1 MIIVSFT
8 SWKDRIENVPA
19 VCNSILNQ
27 SLKADS
33 IELNL
38 STDEFPNKENEL
50 PGDVIK
56 LVSDGL
62 LKINWVKENTKSF
75 KKFIPVL
82 KKYYG
87 QEYLLL
93 TIDDDLLYGSDYIKM
108 MVSEAKD
115 CDVFCPNS
123 GLVGNR
129 AIYRSSIF
137 DSSFWEKLP
146 NDIIDTGVDDT
157 YIRFY
162 LNYKKAKLKF
172 KFTQAIRDQIKIYNP
187 VNPLCNFYRK
197 NNRVDIAVNLSRSIW
212 QI

>member
-50 PGDVIK
+50 PCDVIN

-129 AIYRSSIF
+129 AIYRSGIF
-137 DSSFWEKLP
+137 DSSFWEKLS
-146 NDIIDTGVDDT
+146 NDIINTGVDDT

-172 KFTQAIRDQIKIYNP
+172 KFNQGIRDQIKIYNP

-197 NNRVDIAVNLSRSIW
+197 DNNVEKAVNLSRSIW

>member
-19 VCNSILNQ
+19 VCDSILNQ

-38 STDEFPNKENEL
+38 STDEFTNKENEL

-87 QEYLLL
+87 KEYFLL
-93 TIDDDLLYGSDYIKM
+93 TIDDDLLYGNDYIKM
-108 MVSEAKD
+108 MVSEVKD
-115 CDVFCPNS
+115 CDVFCPHQ

-129 AIYRSSIF
+129 MIYRSSIF
-137 DSSFWEKLP
+137 DSSFWEKLSD
-146 NDIIDTGVDDT
+146 DIIDTGVDDT

-162 LNYKKAKLKF
+162 LNYKKARLKF

-187 VNPLCNFYRK
+187 VNPLCNFYRE
-197 NNRVDIAVNLSRSIW
+197 NNNVEKAVNLSRSIW